1 MEQPSNKVSVT
12 AADAGEQIKR
22 HLSKDGYVVVTD
34 LYTPPQCLAMQE
46 EFTELAQ
53 KLHPEWVDEQGTFH
67 FKHDEFLASF
77 KGGMGHCGRQPSGQ
91 LRCLHGLGAEHFPSV
106 PDHTLLLNNSNAAFG
121 M

>member
-77 KGGMGHCGRQPSGQ
+77 KGGMGHCGPVNHQVSCVACMALAQSTFRVYPI
-91 LRCLHGLGAEHFPSV
+91 
-106 PDHTLLLNNSNAAFG
+106 TLCC
-121 M
+121 